1 MSYQVVTTQQAE
13 SEIETAYLWTKNYS
27 PEKAMLWYFDVQEAI
42 ESLANFPARCPLAPE
57 SVTFGQE
64 IRHLLIGKYRILFH
78 IDDEAVYVT
87 HVRHSAQQTLVPEE
101 AEDHESGNFEK

>member
-1 MSYQVVTTQQAE
+1 MSYQVITTRQAE
-13 SEIETAYLWTKNYS
+13 SDIEAAYQWAANYS

-64 IRHLLIGKYRILFH
+64 IRHLLVGKYRILFH
-78 IDDEAVYVT
+78 IDDETVYVT
-87 HVRHSAQQTLVPEE
+87 HVRHSARQTLAPEE
-101 AEDHESGNFEK
+101 AEDHEPNSFER

>member
-13 SEIETAYLWTKNYS
+13 SEIETAYLWTANYS

-42 ESLANFPARCPLAPE
+42 ESLANFPARCPVAPE

-78 IDDEAVYVT
+78 IDDETVYVT

-101 AEDHESGNFEK
+101 AEDHESDNVEK